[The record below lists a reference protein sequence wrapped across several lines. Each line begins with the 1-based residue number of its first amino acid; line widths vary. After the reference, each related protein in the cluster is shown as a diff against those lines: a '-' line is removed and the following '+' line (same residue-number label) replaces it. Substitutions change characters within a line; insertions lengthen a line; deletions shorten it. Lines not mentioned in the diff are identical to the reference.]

1 MDVQLRTH
9 TNLDGTQDL
18 ATAIDAYA
26 TQAMSEFRDGLTASG
41 VGARVLAQAI
51 EASEGVVVTAHG
63 ADGAR
68 LGYCVVVPFPDPLL
82 GDRMP
87 MVVALFTETDYRH
100 RGLAAQMIASARRD
114 LESRGHME
122 LAARAGH
129 NDDALISMGERWGF
143 VRSWEL
149 MVRE

>member
-9 TNLDGTQDL
+9 STLDGTQDL
-18 ATAIDAYA
+18 ASAIDAYA
-26 TQAMSEFRDGLTASG
+26 TQVMSEFRDGLTASG
-41 VGARVLAQAI
+41 VGVSTLERAI
-51 EASEGVVVTAHG
+51 AASDGVAITAHNG
-63 ADGAR
+63 EGDR

-82 GDRMP
+82 GDHMP

-100 RGLAAQMIASARRD
+100 RGLAGQMVAAARRD